1 MKKGLLITVGFLSFG
16 LGSIGVILPI
26 LPTTPFLLLSA
37 YCFARGSKRFDI
49 WLKETTLYKIYVAD
63 YVETG
68 TIPFKRKWKILANI
82 YLLMGISIYF
92 VPIQMVKILLIIL
105 TMFITFFLF
114 FIIPTE
120 NGKK

>member
-26 LPTTPFLLLSA
+26 LPTTPFLLVSA
-37 YCFARGSKRFDI
+37 YCFAKGSKRFDV

-63 YVETG
+63 YIETG
-68 TIPFKRKWKILANI
+68 TIPFKRKWKIVANI

-120 NGKK
+120 HDNK